1 MGKFCCGV
9 TYTDQRFLGAVKGP
23 TGEQDTCPRRVDLAY
38 RFGCHTLPSTD
49 PLHFID
55 DAALCT
61 KCVYCAEQ
69 TDKLMVHDPRKHRT

>member
-23 TGEQDTCPRRVDLAY
+23 TGEQDTCSRRVDLAY

-49 PLHFID
+49 PLTSSTMLRSAPNPSI
-55 DAALCT
+55 APS
-61 KCVYCAEQ
+61 KQ
-69 TDKLMVHDPRKHRT
+69 TN